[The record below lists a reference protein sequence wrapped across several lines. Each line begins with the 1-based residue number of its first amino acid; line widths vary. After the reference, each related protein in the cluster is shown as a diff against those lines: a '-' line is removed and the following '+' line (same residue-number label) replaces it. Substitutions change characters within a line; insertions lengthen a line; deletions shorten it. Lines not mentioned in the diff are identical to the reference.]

1 MNTKF
6 KAVIDSLS
14 PDLLQFAQDLVR
26 IKSYTGSERD
36 VILRVKREME
46 RLHYDQVL
54 VDQVGSVVGIIG
66 NGPTKVYFDG
76 HTDTV
81 LADPREWSFDP
92 WSGDIQDG
100 FLRGR
105 GSVDMKSSAAAAVYG
120 AYAARELGY
129 TAGKTIYVSC
139 SVMEEDYEG
148 AAVDNEFRELNFL
161 PDYAVICEPTRLRI
175 CNGHFGRALFEVA
188 VKGVG
193 IHASRHQLGDNALN
207 KIVPIIQR
215 VESLGK
221 ELLASG
227 GERGSIA
234 STKLV
239 TESVSINSTPGLA
252 TLTID
257 RRTTPEDTQERLS
270 EEIDRLC
277 ADIPDASWSV
287 VDTYGTSWTSREMVL
302 HNLMPAWKIPEDH
315 HLVRSAWDAC
325 TDLGLEP
332 VVYRRSGFTNGWV
345 TCGRYQIPTIVF
357 GAGDEAC
364 CHIVDEACPTDQ
376 ILSACAFYTRLE
388 AAL

>member
-76 HTDTV
+76 HMDTV

-129 TAGKTIYVSC
+129 AEGKTIYVSC

-148 AAVDNEFRELNFL
+148 VAVDNEFRELNFR

-215 VESLGK
+215 VEDLGK

-227 GERGSIA
+227 GEQGSIA
-234 STKLV
+234 STKLA

-257 RRTTPEDTQERLS
+257 RRTTPEDTEERLS
-270 EEIDRLC
+270 QEMDRLC

-287 VDTYGTSWTSREMVL
+287 VDTYGTSWTGREMVL

-315 HLVRSAWDAC
+315 HLVRSAWDASR
-325 TDLGLEP
+325 LKALI
-332 VVYRRSGFTNGWV
+332 S
-345 TCGRYQIPTIVF
+345 
-357 GAGDEAC
+357 
-364 CHIVDEACPTDQ
+364 IVDFR
-376 ILSACAFYTRLE
+376 SK
-388 AAL
+388 

>member
-76 HTDTV
+76 HMDTV

-129 TAGKTIYVSC
+129 AEGKTIYVSC

-148 AAVDNEFRELNFL
+148 VAVDNEFRELNFR

-257 RRTTPEDTQERLS
+257 RRTTPEDTEGRLCQEM
-270 EEIDRLC
+270 DRLC
-277 ADIPDASWSV
+277 AGVPDAEWSV
-287 VDTYGTSWTSREMVL
+287 VDTRGTSWTGREMVL

-315 HLVRSAWDAC
+315 QLVRSACHVC
-325 TDLGLEP
+325 TDLGMEP

-364 CHIVDEACPTDQ
+364 CHIVDEACPTAQ
-376 ILSACAFYTRLE
+376 ILRACAFYTLLE
-388 AAL
+388 SAL

>member
-1 MNTKF
+1 MNTEF

-76 HTDTV
+76 HMDTV

-129 TAGKTIYVSC
+129 AEGKTIYVSC

-148 AAVDNEFRELNFL
+148 AAVDNEFRELNFR

-193 IHASRHQLGDNALN
+193 IHASRHQMGDNALN
-207 KIVPIIQR
+207 KIIPIIQR
-215 VESLGK
+215 VERLGK

-257 RRTTPEDTQERLS
+257 R
-270 EEIDRLC
+270 
-277 ADIPDASWSV
+277 W
-287 VDTYGTSWTSREMVL
+287 
-302 HNLMPAWKIPEDH
+302 
-315 HLVRSAWDAC
+315 
-325 TDLGLEP
+325 
-332 VVYRRSGFTNGWV
+332 
-345 TCGRYQIPTIVF
+345 
-357 GAGDEAC
+357 GAG
-364 CHIVDEACPTDQ
+364 
-376 ILSACAFYTRLE
+376 LNRFYKAGDGVCLH
-388 AAL
+388 